1 MYFLVFT
8 ISEQMVKRYTLVEN
22 KIFFFIFVFFPEKKQ
37 LMYKAIQLID
47 LLKMNDEKAIRN
59 FYNENKNGFILFA
72 KRYNIHSDDIIDIYQ
87 DAIIALIENA
97 KKGKI
102 EDLKSSLSTYL
113 FGIGKF
119 MIFQKLRK
127 DGKTIPMESF
137 EKIEM
142 TYDDYT
148 EEETDLQIKLLQK
161 GLNKLGDQCKK
172 VLELFYYEEK
182 KLDEIQSILGY
193 TNKDVLKSQKSR
205 CLKQLK
211 ELVKN

>member
-1 MYFLVFT
+1 M
-8 ISEQMVKRYTLVEN
+8 IEK
-22 KIFFFIFVFFPEKKQ
+22 KIFLISFVYFPEKKQ

-72 KRYNIHSDDIIDIYQ
+72 KRYNLNNDDLIDIYQ

-102 EDLKSSLSTYL
+102 DDLKSSVTTYL
-113 FGIGKF
+113 YGIGKF
-119 MIFQKLRK
+119 MIFQKLK
-127 DGKTIPMESF
+127 KESKTVSIDDF

-142 TYDDYT
+142 VYDDYS
-148 EEETDLQIKLLQK
+148 EDEINLQVKMLQK

-211 ELVKN
+211 ELIKN

>member
-1 MYFLVFT
+1 MNESSVIIDRL
-8 ISEQMVKRYTLVEN
+8 
-22 KIFFFIFVFFPEKKQ
+22 KK
-37 LMYKAIQLID
+37 
-47 LLKMNDEKAIRN
+47 NDEKIIRA

-72 KRYNIHSDDIIDIYQ
+72 KRYNLNNDDLIDIYQ

-102 EDLKSSLSTYL
+102 DDLKSSITTYL
-113 FGIGKF
+113 YGIGKF
-119 MIFQKLRK
+119 MIFQKLK
-127 DGKTIPMESF
+127 KESKTVSIDDF

-142 TYDDYT
+142 VYDDYS
-148 EEETDLQIKLLQK
+148 EDEINLQVKMLQK

-182 KLDEIQSILGY
+182 KLDEIQSILSY

-211 ELVKN
+211 ELIKN

>member
-1 MYFLVFT
+1 M
-8 ISEQMVKRYTLVEN
+8 IEK
-22 KIFFFIFVFFPEKKQ
+22 KIFLISFVYFPEKKQ

-72 KRYNIHSDDIIDIYQ
+72 KRYNLNNDDLIDIYQ

-102 EDLKSSLSTYL
+102 DDLKSSVTTYL
-113 FGIGKF
+113 YGIGKF
-119 MIFQKLRK
+119 MIFQKLK
-127 DGKTIPMESF
+127 KESKTVSIDDF

-142 TYDDYT
+142 VYDDYS
-148 EEETDLQIKLLQK
+148 EDEINLQVKMLQK

-182 KLDEIQSILGY
+182 KLDEIQSILSY

-211 ELVKN
+211 ELIKN

>member
-1 MYFLVFT
+1 MNESSVIIDRL
-8 ISEQMVKRYTLVEN
+8 
-22 KIFFFIFVFFPEKKQ
+22 KK
-37 LMYKAIQLID
+37 
-47 LLKMNDEKAIRN
+47 NDEKIIRA

-72 KRYNIHSDDIIDIYQ
+72 KRYNLNNDDLIDIYQ

-102 EDLKSSLSTYL
+102 DDLKSSVTTYL
-113 FGIGKF
+113 YGIGKF
-119 MIFQKLRK
+119 MIFQKLK
-127 DGKTIPMESF
+127 KESKTVSIDDF

-142 TYDDYT
+142 VYDDYS
-148 EEETDLQIKLLQK
+148 EDEINLQVKMLQK

-211 ELVKN
+211 ELIKN

>member
-1 MYFLVFT
+1 M
-8 ISEQMVKRYTLVEN
+8 IEK
-22 KIFFFIFVFFPEKKQ
+22 KIFLISFVYFPEKKQ

-102 EDLKSSLSTYL
+102 DDLKSSVTTYL
-113 FGIGKF
+113 YGIGKF
-119 MIFQKLRK
+119 MIFQKLK
-127 DGKTIPMESF
+127 KESKTVSIDDF

-142 TYDDYT
+142 VYDDYS
-148 EEETDLQIKLLQK
+148 EDEINLQVKMLQK

-211 ELVKN
+211 ELIKN

>member
-1 MYFLVFT
+1 M
-8 ISEQMVKRYTLVEN
+8 
-22 KIFFFIFVFFPEKKQ
+22 
-37 LMYKAIQLID
+37 
-47 LLKMNDEKAIRN
+47 
-59 FYNENKNGFILFA
+59 NKNTDFSEKSPVCPNWKTPKSLA
-72 KRYNIHSDDIIDIYQ
+72 D
-87 DAIIALIENA
+87 
-97 KKGKI
+97 KI

-137 EKIEM
+137 EKTEM

>member
-1 MYFLVFT
+1 M
-8 ISEQMVKRYTLVEN
+8 IEK
-22 KIFFFIFVFFPEKKQ
+22 KIFLISFVYFHEKNQ
-37 LMYKAIQLID
+37 LMHKAVQLID
-47 LLKMNDEKAIRN
+47 LLKKNDEKAIRD
-59 FYNENKNGFILFA
+59 FYNEHKNGFILFA
-72 KRYNIHSDDIIDIYQ
+72 KRYNIHSNDIIDIYQ
-87 DAIIALIENA
+87 DAVIALIENA

-182 KLDEIQSILGY
+182 KLDEIQSLLGY